1 MWILDIL
8 ICESDTV
15 VLQIVIN
22 EYFNN
27 QCQMFIE
34 VFMSRV
40 EQGRMVR
47 EANKVPLVTRS
58 ALCELYV
65 NECEVYVYLH
75 AVLYSYVWDVCLWAC
90 VCTSRSKILHICLC
104 MCTWIRNPCERQIEY
119 LLKRISSQNYPDDM
133 CRVFLDFLVCLV
145 FLEKKENAWVVAGQL
160 NCYVYLSYNFLVIW
174 KNSCN
179 FSSLLVF
186 HP

>member
-1 MWILDIL
+1 M
-8 ICESDTV
+8 
-15 VLQIVIN
+15 LQIVIN

-40 EQGRMVR
+40 EQGRMAR

-75 AVLYSYVWDVCLWAC
+75 AVLYSYV
-90 VCTSRSKILHICLC
+90 
-104 MCTWIRNPCERQIEY
+104 
-119 LLKRISSQNYPDDM
+119 
-133 CRVFLDFLVCLV
+133 
-145 FLEKKENAWVVAGQL
+145 
-160 NCYVYLSYNFLVIW
+160 
-174 KNSCN
+174 
-179 FSSLLVF
+179 
-186 HP
+186 